1 MKELLQ
7 HRAILQKELYAIR
20 DKINLGGGAYKIFK
34 MQTSPRRVQHGMMI
48 LTRVQPKSL
57 IGDTS
62 HTEIMECL

>member
-7 HRAILQKELYAIR
+7 YREILQKKLYAIR
-20 DKINLGGGAYKIFK
+20 DKINLGRGAYNISK
-34 MQTSPRRVQHGMMI
+34 MQTSPQHVQHGMMM